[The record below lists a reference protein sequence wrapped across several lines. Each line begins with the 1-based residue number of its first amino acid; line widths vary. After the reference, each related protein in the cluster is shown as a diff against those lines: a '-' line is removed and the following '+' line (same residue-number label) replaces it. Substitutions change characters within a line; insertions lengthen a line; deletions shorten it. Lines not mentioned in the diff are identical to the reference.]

1 MCVGLGPRPPLAH
14 RSITATTPLLC
25 TQPGCRV
32 PHMRLVAPAGKPSS
46 GLRLSPL
53 PGPGLPGSFLL
64 PPRDPSLF
72 PCLLLGSQ
80 FHLSIPTPLG
90 LRMLHP
96 GLLLF
101 WWPQKLQSGT

>member
-1 MCVGLGPRPPLAH
+1 MCVGLSPHPPLAH
-14 RSITATTPLLC
+14 RSITATTPILC
-25 TQPGCRV
+25 TRPGCHV
-32 PHMRLVAPAGKPSS
+32 PHMRLVTPAGKASGFPPSRDLGS
-46 GLRLSPL
+46 LGLSACPPAPSP
-53 PGPGLPGSFLL
+53 S
-64 PPRDPSLF
+64 

-96 GLLLF
+96 ILLLF